1 MSRYQP
7 DPNDSTKQVP
17 KTTVKTSQSMIA
29 TFDNDTLAKV
39 DNPVK
44 GTMTF
49 SVASGRIWIYN
60 GTSWKKWTGV
70 ADE

>member
-17 KTTVKTSQSMIA
+17 KTTVATQSSHIA
-29 TFDNDTLAKV
+29 TFDTDALAKV

-60 GTSWKKWTGV
+60 GTSWKEY
-70 ADE
+70 AAASSE